1 VRHPALGA
9 ELPSFPNGSSY
20 QISHIG
26 YRMGWPI
33 INGGESM
40 GKPRPKMTIN
50 EVIGDMRERGF
61 KISQQRFTQCAHQ
74 GVFPFVTLIQTSED
88 RQSFLIFRKNYEAW
102 ADEYLGGYE
111 Q

>member
-88 RQSFLIFRKNYEAW
+88 RQSFLIFRKNYEEW

>member
-1 VRHPALGA
+1 
-9 ELPSFPNGSSY
+9 
-20 QISHIG
+20 
-26 YRMGWPI
+26 MGRPI

-61 KISQQRFTQCAHQ
+61 RISQQRFTKCAHQ

-88 RQSFLIFRKNYEAW
+88 RQSFLIFRKNYEEW